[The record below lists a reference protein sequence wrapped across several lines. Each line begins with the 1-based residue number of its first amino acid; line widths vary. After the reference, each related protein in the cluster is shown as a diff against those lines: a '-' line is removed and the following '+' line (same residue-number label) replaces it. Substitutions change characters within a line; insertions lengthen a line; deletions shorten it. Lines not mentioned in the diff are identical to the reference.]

1 MKIDKEYPATHS
13 MSTAWYMV
21 DDEGNV
27 GIMGYN
33 ENGPVPWGVE
43 ETNEMDLVLSTLEHD
58 SDDTEVMFKLT
69 DEQVFEIL
77 GSSHKPKDEQFWY
90 DVCVKIDLQKRKRF
104 EELCKR
110 RDIGNDLTY
119 CISDT
124 LGIYRIDPMD
134 CFDGKGFRI
143 KGSSL
148 DIMIEEEIILEVYQI
163 NQYEMDD
170 KYDDK
175 DNVYHT
181 KSFDNAPYFIYHQ
194 PYWTARCQERMN
206 IPQHPV
212 NISQGN
218 EEVRCRVHKV
228 KGLFREMKH
237 IQIAQFLPCDTHD
250 DASKRIGSCDYGVF
264 PLPDGS
270 KIYSLVDMSKF
281 DFLSYCP
288 MREENGCT
296 SCEYGCHR
304 PQYVSFTNK
313 PTVLIV
319 LDPRERPSYEWK
331 YSKDLIFKHAICL
344 PYVKACPVKREE
356 YSYNSRIQISP
367 LELTNLLS
375 ETKDYFESVVKDL
388 NPRVII
394 LMQMANTVV
403 NNVFTIDNHRI
414 VINNKE
420 YPTYHYDELEEYH
433 DEIKQLALLP
443 YQGKEHRITY
453 TETEMEEL
461 VKQGI
466 AIDAP

>member
-27 GIMGYN
+27 GIMDYN

-43 ETNEMDLVLSTLEHD
+43 EMNTMDLVLSTLEHD
-58 SDDTEVMFKLT
+58 SDNTEVMFRLT
-69 DEQVFEIL
+69 DEQVLEIL
-77 GSSHKPKDEQFWY
+77 GSSQKPKDERFWY
-90 DVCVKIDLQKRKRF
+90 DVFVKIHLQKRKRF
-104 EELCKR
+104 EELCRR
-110 RDIGNDLTY
+110 RDIDNDFTY

-134 CFDGKGFRI
+134 CFDGNGVRI

-148 DIMIEEEIILEVYQI
+148 DVMIEEEIILEVYQV

-170 KYDDK
+170 KYEDE
-175 DNVYHT
+175 DNIVHT
-181 KSFDNAPYFIYHQ
+181 KTFDNAPYFIYHQ
-194 PYWTARCQERMN
+194 PYWTGNCQERMN

-212 NISQGN
+212 NISQSN
-218 EEVRCRVHKV
+218 KDVRCRVHKV

-237 IQIAQFLPCDTHD
+237 IQIAQFLPCNTHN
-250 DASKRIGSCDYGVF
+250 DASKRIGCCDYGLF

-270 KIYSLVDMSKF
+270 QLYSLVDMSKY

-288 MREENGCT
+288 MREENGCD
-296 SCEYGCHR
+296 SCEYGCQR
-304 PQYVSFTNK
+304 PKHISFTHE

-319 LDPRERPSYEWK
+319 LDPRERPSYKWN
-331 YSKDLIFKHAICL
+331 YSKDMVFKRAICL
-344 PYVKACPVKREE
+344 PYVRSCPVKRDGN
-356 YSYNSRIQISP
+356 SYGSRIQISP
-367 LELTNLLS
+367 SELTNLLS
-375 ETKDYFESVVKDL
+375 ETKGYFESVVEDL
-388 NPRVII
+388 NPHVII
-394 LMQMANTVV
+394 LMQMANTVMS
-403 NNVFTIDNHRI
+403 NVFTIDNHRI
-414 VINNKE
+414 IINNKE
-420 YPTYHYDELEEYH
+420 YPVYRYDELEKYH
-433 DEIKQLALLP
+433 DKIKQLALLP
-443 YQGKEHRITY
+443 YQGKEHRLTY